1 MSFLEPLAS
10 VLFVH
15 RRKGMKKTSR
25 SFVGMDVHK
34 ETISISVAEDG
45 RIVCERCKDRGAKIN
60 GRLGERSTVSQM

>member
-34 ETISISVAEDG
+34 ETISISV
-45 RIVCERCKDRGAKIN
+45 CERCKDRGAKIN